1 MAGDIIDPDA
11 PLVKK
16 AKAGVRAG
24 GFYARWLPT
33 LTMGKGQ
40 VPGGFSDFGPLAGH
54 MRYVERAARKL
65 SRDTFYAMARWRGK
79 MERKQAFLGRVVD
92 IGAEL
97 FAMAASCVRAKAEG
111 DPTGVE
117 LADLFCRQ
125 ARLRA
130 EALFDGLWRN
140 TDTADTRA
148 ARAVVE
154 GRYVTLE
161 DGIMPL
167 PTEGEWVSHWE
178 PGPST
183 VEDVRR
189 RLT

>member
-1 MAGDIIDPDA
+1 
-11 PLVKK
+11 
-16 AKAGVRAG
+16 
-24 GFYARWLPT
+24 
-33 LTMGKGQ
+33 
-40 VPGGFSDFGPLAGH
+40 

-65 SRDTFYAMARWRGK
+65 SRETFYAMARWRGK
-79 MERKQAFLGRVVD
+79 LERKQGFLSRVVD

-97 FAMAASCVRAKAEG
+97 FAMSAACVRAKSEG

-140 TDTADTRA
+140 TDAIDTRM
-148 ARAVVE
+148 ARAVVD

-167 PTEGEWVSHWE
+167 PEQGEWVSSWQ

-189 RLT
+189 RL